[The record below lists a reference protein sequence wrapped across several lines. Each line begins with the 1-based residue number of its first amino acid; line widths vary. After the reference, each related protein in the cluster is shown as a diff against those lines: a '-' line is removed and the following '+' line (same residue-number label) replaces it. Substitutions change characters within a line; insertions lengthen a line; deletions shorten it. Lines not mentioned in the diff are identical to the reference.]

1 MLRILQPTVFF
12 VLMLSAPGWAATY
25 QLDPRHTIV
34 QFEID
39 HFWLFVQRG
48 QFDRAHGTL
57 EYDAEQHSGSLDV
70 VIDTDSLDTENDER
84 DATLKGTGWFE
95 VSRYPTI
102 TFRSQRF
109 IFEQNRLIAIEGA
122 LTMLGVTQ
130 PMRLE
135 IAQITCGL
143 NPASSKWR
151 CGAVASGTLLRS
163 RFGLRTDLPLIG
175 DEVRLRLQA
184 EASRAN

>member
-1 MLRILQPTVFF
+1 MLRIRQLSA
-12 VLMLSAPGWAATY
+12 LLISLLSAPVWSATY
-25 QLDPRHTIV
+25 QFDPSHTV
-34 QFEID
+34 AQFDID
-39 HFWLFVQRG
+39 QLWLFSQRG
-48 QFDRAHGTL
+48 QFNHARGTL
-57 EYDAEQHSGSLDV
+57 EYDAEQHSGSLEV

-84 DATLKGTGWFE
+84 DASLKGTGWFE

-122 LTMLGVTQ
+122 LTMLGITQ

-135 IAQITCGL
+135 IAQMTCGL
-143 NPASSKWR
+143 NPASSRWR

>member
-1 MLRILQPTVFF
+1 
-12 VLMLSAPGWAATY
+12 
-25 QLDPRHTIV
+25 
-34 QFEID
+34 
-39 HFWLFVQRG
+39 
-48 QFDRAHGTL
+48 
-57 EYDAEQHSGSLDV
+57 
-70 VIDTDSLDTENDER
+70 VIDADSLDTENDER

-109 IFEQNRLIAIEGA
+109 IFEQDRLTAIEGA

-135 IAQITCGL
+135 IARITCGL
-143 NPASSKWR
+143 NPVSSKWR
-151 CGAVASGTLLRS
+151 CAAEASGTLQRS
-163 RFGLRTDLPLIG
+163 RFGLRTDLPFIG